1 MTASLFILGTS
12 EVAANQRTPVNLNRF
27 ETSKMWQMKASELQ
41 LEYSSIPFS
50 FAYFPTRALL
60 LSWHLDFFFFLN
72 YYFPFFCLIS
82 TNASSSILLSG
93 HTIRDG
99 RFEIGF
105 WSALIRGEWQRSI
118 ARYLFCTDN
127 TGKIPLTE
135 WLRFSEALCSLIT
148 SPLILGF
155 AFCPEDLEKVY
166 RGIELTLNNS
176 AEDKKQ

>member
-1 MTASLFILGTS
+1 MHLYLSWGPVKWLPISALQSIWIDLKHLRCDRWKHPSCNLSTPLFPSLSLTFPPELFCCLGT
-12 EVAANQRTPVNLNRF
+12 L
-27 ETSKMWQMKASELQ
+27 
-41 LEYSSIPFS
+41 I
-50 FAYFPTRALL
+50 
-60 LSWHLDFFFFLN
+60 FFLN

-148 SPLILGF
+148 SLLILGF

>member
-1 MTASLFILGTS
+1 MTDESIRAATWVLLYSLLF
-12 EVAANQRTPVNLNRF
+12 R
-27 ETSKMWQMKASELQ
+27 
-41 LEYSSIPFS
+41 
-50 FAYFPTRALL
+50 L
-60 LSWHLDFFFFLN
+60 LSHQSSFVVLAPWFFLN

-148 SPLILGF
+148 SLLILGF